1 MATTTRASRRR
12 PAAVPEP
19 EARPLVGL
27 PTFSPPI
34 GRGETPTSTTIEAD
48 PEREE
53 LTTGHTLPNRPDAGS
68 WIGSGGDGPTGASPT
83 RTGTSSDDLSTTA
96 GKGETARNAGVLL
109 AGLLTVVAGLA
120 ALGLARVGR
129 QLRRPT
135 KDETRAVARP
145 VARILVRHVPADMI
159 TADLADLGEAGAA
172 VSDYVSAGPVAPRV
186 LPVQHIGM
194 VPPDD
199 PPAPAGGVGQVDE
212 DDPPAPSAAA
222 VLAAAHN
229 LDMFPTALDDGGPKP
244 KVEYLQ

>member
-1 MATTTRASRRR
+1 MGTPTTRRRR
-12 PAAVPEP
+12 PTAADPPAES
-19 EARPLVGL
+19 RPLVGV

-34 GRGETPTSTTIEAD
+34 GRGEIPPPD
-48 PEREE
+48 PGPAEEE
-53 LTTGHTLPNRPDAGS
+53 LTTGHPLPNRPDVGS
-68 WIGSGGDGPTGASPT
+68 WIGSGGGGPTGESPT

-129 QLRRPT
+129 QLRRPS

-145 VARILVRHVPADMI
+145 IARILVRHVPADMI

-186 LPVQHIGM
+186 VPVHHIGM

-199 PPAPAGGVGQVDE
+199 PPAPAGGGPVDAP
-212 DDPPAPSAAA
+212 DVPPAPTTAD

-229 LDMFPTALDDGGPKP
+229 LDMFPTALDDGGPQP
-244 KVEYLQ
+244 KVEYLS